1 MKLEARNLIASDYVH
16 EDWRAGICYS
26 ITGLST
32 RYLSLSTVEFSRRN
46 SVAHF
51 RRRFRE
57 DDLSTPDFATIM
69 PTIYDHSQPKVQ
81 DIPQGFSL
89 PVPTQ
94 GTFDIRPSHISLVE
108 RNLFGGLPDED
119 PGKHMEIFTDYC
131 CSISVPAGVTQD
143 EVKETL
149 FLYSLKDSAREWYRY
164 LDKVAAGVT
173 NWTSLALAFYKRY
186 YPPVKTNALRSQ
198 ITNFQQG
205 PDEELH
211 EAWVRFK
218 KLVRV
223 ILDAAANGRF
233 QNNVESNKGW
243 NTIEEMAVHRAE
255 YGSSRGNSRKLSD
268 EMSAVVTLIA
278 SINTRLEKLETSK
291 ASEKKIEIIRSWDSA
306 RNFEK
311 QLEIL
316 AANQIANSSSNREVP
331 IETLNAIHL
340 RSGLS
345 YDGPDKP
352 RKDSE
357 NDEKSDLNAASD
369 DLTEILNIRK
379 TKIVD
384 PTTSVAVPYP
394 ERLKNTKLEHK
405 FGKFLEIVKN
415 LEVTIPFTDLIT
427 QVPSYT
433 KFINDILTRKKN
445 FNDVGTI
452 AFTEECNVLSRS
464 NIPPKLKDPG
474 SFSIPCTIGNHEFG
488 KALCDLGASVSVM
501 PYSVCEKLN
510 IGNLKVTNMTLQM
523 ADRSI
528 QRPLGILEDVPVRV
542 GKFFI
547 LVDFVVLDIA
557 EDSQI
562 PIILGRPFLHTAG
575 AVIDVKRG
583 VLSLEVGDDIIEF
596 SLARTIT
603 EPADDD
609 TESLA
614 KDPLADL
621 TSLDECAINPNGLL

>member
-1 MKLEARNLIASDYVH
+1 
-16 EDWRAGICYS
+16 
-26 ITGLST
+26 
-32 RYLSLSTVEFSRRN
+32 
-46 SVAHF
+46 
-51 RRRFRE
+51 
-57 DDLSTPDFATIM
+57 M

-89 PVPTQ
+89 PVPIQ

-119 PGKHMEIFTDYC
+119 PGKHIEIFTDYC
-131 CSISVPAGVTQD
+131 CSIPVPAGVTQD

-149 FLYSLKDSAREWYRY
+149 FLYSLKDFAREWYRY

-211 EAWVRFK
+211 EAWVHFK
-218 KLVRV
+218 KLVRSV
-223 ILDAAANGRF
+223 PHH
-233 QNNVESNKGW
+233 GW

-255 YGSSRGNSRKLSD
+255 YGSSRGNSRKPSD
-268 EMSAVVTLIA
+268 EMSAVATLIA
-278 SINTRLEKLETSK
+278 SINARLEKLDTSK
-291 ASEKKIEIIRSWDSA
+291 ASEKKIEIPL
-306 RNFEK
+306 K
-311 QLEIL
+311 IL

-331 IETLNAIHL
+331 IETLNVIHL

-345 YDGPDKP
+345 YDGPNKP

-357 NDEKSDLNAASD
+357 NDEKSDLNSGAKTNSTASTSGRSTNNISRSTRIYDEKVSDQELFEPSTSGLSTEPNGLSTGSPVLNENPSIKLQHTSASD

-394 ERLKNTKLEHK
+394 ECLKNTKLEHK

-415 LEVTIPFTDLIT
+415 LVVTIPSTDLIT

-433 KFINDILTRKKN
+433 KFMKDILTRKKF
-445 FNDVGTI
+445 FNDVGII

-474 SFSIPCTIGNHEFG
+474 SFSISCTIGIHEFG

-528 QRPLGILEDVPVRV
+528 QRPLGILEDVPVRLNELEEFRLLAYDNARIY
-542 GKFFI
+542 KAKTKRWH
-547 LVDFVVLDIA
+547 DKR
-557 EDSQI
+557 
-562 PIILGRPFLHTAG
+562 II
-575 AVIDVKRG
+575 KR
-583 VLSLEVGDDIIEF
+583 EFNVGD
-596 SLARTIT
+596 
-603 EPADDD
+603 
-609 TESLA
+609 
-614 KDPLADL
+614 K
-621 TSLDECAINPNGLL
+621 

>member
-1 MKLEARNLIASDYVH
+1 
-16 EDWRAGICYS
+16 
-26 ITGLST
+26 
-32 RYLSLSTVEFSRRN
+32 
-46 SVAHF
+46 
-51 RRRFRE
+51 
-57 DDLSTPDFATIM
+57 M

-89 PVPTQ
+89 PDPTQ

-108 RNLFGGLPDED
+108 GNLFGGLPDED
-119 PGKHMEIFTDYC
+119 PVNHMEILTDYC
-131 CSISVPAGVTQD
+131 CSISVPAGVPQD

-149 FLYSLKDSAREWYRY
+149 FLYSLKDYAREWYRY
-164 LDKVAAGVT
+164 LDKVAVGVT

-198 ITNFQQG
+198 ITIFQQG

-218 KLVRV
+218 KLVRSVPHHGFQQWYLCNQFYNALYDDYRV

-255 YGSSRGNSRKLSD
+255 YGSSRGNSRKPSD

-278 SINTRLEKLETSK
+278 SINARLKKLETSK
-291 ASEKKIEIIRSWDSA
+291 ASEKKIEIP
-306 RNFEK
+306 
-311 QLEIL
+311 LEIL

-433 KFINDILTRKKN
+433 KFMKDILTRKKN

-452 AFTEECNVLSRS
+452 AFTEKCNVLSRS

-488 KALCDLGASVSVM
+488 KALCDLGASVIVM

-528 QRPLGILEDVPVRV
+528 QRPLGILEDVPVRL
-542 GKFFI
+542 I
-547 LVDFVVLDIA
+547 QMENA
-557 EDSQI
+557 
-562 PIILGRPFLHTAG
+562 
-575 AVIDVKRG
+575 
-583 VLSLEVGDDIIEF
+583 
-596 SLARTIT
+596 
-603 EPADDD
+603 
-609 TESLA
+609 
-614 KDPLADL
+614 
-621 TSLDECAINPNGLL
+621 

>member
-1 MKLEARNLIASDYVH
+1 
-16 EDWRAGICYS
+16 
-26 ITGLST
+26 
-32 RYLSLSTVEFSRRN
+32 
-46 SVAHF
+46 
-51 RRRFRE
+51 
-57 DDLSTPDFATIM
+57 M
-69 PTIYDHSQPKVQ
+69 PTIYDQSRPKVQ

-89 PVPTQ
+89 LVPTQ

-119 PGKHMEIFTDYC
+119 LGTHVEIFTDYC

-143 EVKETL
+143 KVKETL
-149 FLYSLKDSAREWYRY
+149 FPYSLKDSTREWYRY

-173 NWTSLALAFYKRY
+173 NWTSLDLAFYKRY

-218 KLVRV
+218 KLVRSVTHHGFQHWYLCNQFYNALYDDYRV
-223 ILDAAANGRF
+223 ILDAVANGRF
-233 QNNVESNKGW
+233 QKNVDSNKGW

-255 YGSSRGNSRKLSD
+255 YGSSRGNSRKPSD
-268 EMSAVVTLIA
+268 EMSVVVALEA
-278 SINTRLEKLETSK
+278 SINARFKNLEFSK
-291 ASEKKIEIIRSWDSA
+291 ASEKKIEIPVHNSNETAELREIVQALLVQVTKIEEARIESA

-316 AANQIANSSSNREVP
+316 AANQVANSSSKCEVP

-345 YDGPDKP
+345 YDGSDKP

-357 NDEKSDLNAASD
+357 NDEKSDLNSGAKTNSTASA
-369 DLTEILNIRK
+369 
-379 TKIVD
+379 
-384 PTTSVAVPYP
+384 S
-394 ERLKNTKLEHK
+394 
-405 FGKFLEIVKN
+405 
-415 LEVTIPFTDLIT
+415 
-427 QVPSYT
+427 
-433 KFINDILTRKKN
+433 
-445 FNDVGTI
+445 
-452 AFTEECNVLSRS
+452 
-464 NIPPKLKDPG
+464 
-474 SFSIPCTIGNHEFG
+474 GNHEFG
-488 KALCDLGASVSVM
+488 KALCDLGASVGVM

-528 QRPLGILEDVPVRV
+528 QRPLGILEDVPVQV

-547 LVDFVVLDIA
+547 PVDFIVLDIG

-583 VLSLEVGDDIIEF
+583 VLTLE
-596 SLARTIT
+596 R
-603 EPADDD
+603 
-609 TESLA
+609 ESLA
-614 KDPLADL
+614 KDPLVDL
-621 TSLDECAINPNGLL
+621 TLLDECAVNPAKNADELDVLEALMEGHEHTEEEDEMITSLANANLFMVNGGVVLGHLISDKGIHVDKAKVQVIEKLPPPVNVKGVKGGFSCGANHSAA